1 MTNYKALQFYFSSTD
16 KLEIYYNQVSDEAWK
31 DIDLKNSLKGM
42 IGAGDN
48 QPFEILSDK
57 QIQFRIKENYK
68 YIFKINSDQ
77 KINAPKFNESKNCN
91 WRTIDKGIYELSVQG
106 FLGTSSIEIN
116 HHVIKFEIVPTKIG
130 YDDDFKLMTKEIA
143 QECSQLLQSWTA
155 PTSLNYEIDKEK
167 YKKTLLEQFIFLK
180 HLIGNS
186 ELEAYFEAIR
196 KSPHQKLGKENRW
209 EPSFTAHSSNF
220 FHDPFKFGRDWRKET
235 TIPNEIL
242 STRKFITF
250 DTPPN
255 QFIKF
260 SFNYFRQL
268 CEDILSEFFEPNK
281 NIVIRSEVEEML
293 IELNGLLSSSFFK
306 EISNLSRIPFDNQTL
321 QKKFGYREIL
331 HSWLLVQMALQIKW
345 EGREDSFS
353 GDTRNVAKLYEYW
366 VYFKLYNIILSLD
379 KCALINVEDV
389 NSAIR
394 FDETGLQIKL
404 HEGQSSLL
412 QFCYG
417 EEKFD
422 RLRLFLYFNKEFKKS
437 GVTEQGS
444 YSRKFR
450 PDYSLV
456 IIPEKLIKENGKKSP
471 KQLEEIASETGQIA
485 YLHFDAKYRVDKLK
499 EIFGDE
505 EDESNPNQKYQS
517 KDEYKRDDLYKMH
530 TYNDAI
536 RRTAGSYIIYPGD
549 NENPKAT
556 SFGSYHE
563 ILPSV
568 GAFVLKPNSDSKLL
582 RDFIVDCLAIQ
593 QNKFSQLYR
602 IKYDIHNIVQEPSIF
617 TYNQFSQSK
626 VNYDKYHLPI
636 NETLPPEE
644 IDVVMGYMRKED
656 LPDLE
661 NRDYHFFHAIEGDN
675 KTRNDFSLDIL
686 KGKYLFIYHGR
697 RTGPFYFAGYY
708 APIKS
713 IELKHKSKIPGKENS
728 KTEYYYYYTLECN
741 FIEINLKSEIRLE
754 QLFTDKINRSAIGN
768 QLPAA
773 TKWNRLFG

>member
-1 MTNYKALQFYFSSTD
+1 MKNYRALQFYFSSTD
-16 KLEIYYNQVSDEAWK
+16 ILEIHYDEVTSGGWE
-31 DIDLKNSLKGM
+31 DIDLKSFLKG
-42 IGAGDN
+42 IPDSTNTQA
-48 QPFEILSDK
+48 FEIISESYT
-57 QIQFRIKENYK
+57 QFRIKENYR
-68 YIFKINSDQ
+68 YIFKINNDQ
-77 KINAPKFNESKNCN
+77 KIFAPKFDNAKNCN
-91 WRTIDKGIYELSVQG
+91 WRIIDNTIYELCVQG
-106 FLGTSSIEIN
+106 FLGTSSIQIKD
-116 HHVIKFEIVPTKIG
+116 HLIKFEIVPTKIG
-130 YDDDFKLMTKEIA
+130 YDDDFRMMTKEIA
-143 QECSQLLQSWTA
+143 EECSQLLQSWTA

-186 ELEAYFEAIR
+186 ELGAYFEAIR
-196 KSPHQKLGKENRW
+196 KSPHQKLAKENHW
-209 EPSFTAHSSNF
+209 EPAFIAHTSNF
-220 FHDPFKFGRDWRKET
+220 FHDPFKYGRDWKKET
-235 TIPNEIL
+235 SIPNEIF
-242 STRKFITF
+242 SSRKFITF

-268 CEDILSEFFEPNK
+268 CEDILFEFFDPKK

-293 IELNGLLSSSFFK
+293 IELNGLLSSGFFRGV
-306 EISNLSRIPFDNQTL
+306 SNLNRIPFDNQTL

-379 KCALINVEDV
+379 NCILVNAQNA

-394 FDETGLQIKL
+394 FTERGLEIKL
-404 HEGQSSLL
+404 QEGEPSLL
-412 QFCYG
+412 QFTFG
-417 EEKFD
+417 EEKSGK
-422 RLRLFLYFNKEFKKS
+422 LRLLLYFNKEFKKS

-456 IIPEKLIKENGKKSP
+456 IIPDKLIKENSIKS
-471 KQLEEIASETGQIA
+471 QNELEEIASEKGQIA

-505 EDESNPNQKYQS
+505 EDETIPKQRFQS
-517 KDEYKRDDLYKMH
+517 KDEYKREDLYKMH

-536 RRTAGSYIIYPGD
+536 RRTVGSYIIYPGD

-556 SFGSYHE
+556 FESYHE

-568 GAFVLKPNSDSKLL
+568 GAFLLKPNSNTDHLKK
-582 RDFIVDCLAIQ
+582 FISDCLAIQ

-602 IKYDIHNIVQEPSIF
+602 IKYNVHNIVQEPSLF
-617 TYNQFSQSK
+617 SYDKFSQSK
-626 VNYDKYHLPI
+626 IDYQKYLLPD
-636 NETLPPEE
+636 NESLPPEE
-644 IDVVMGYMRKED
+644 IDVVVGYVRKED
-656 LPDLE
+656 LADLV
-661 NRDYHFFHAIEGDN
+661 NRVYHFFHAIEQGS
-675 KTRNDFSLDIL
+675 KTRNDFSLNIL
-686 KGKYLFIYHGR
+686 KGKYLFIYCGK
-697 RTGPFYFAGYY
+697 RTGPFSFAGYY

-713 IELKHKSKIPGKENS
+713 IDLRHKSEITGRENS
-728 KTEYYYYYTLECN
+728 DTEFYYYYTLECN
-741 FIEINLKSEIRLE
+741 FIEINLRSEVKVE
-754 QLFTDKINRSAIGN
+754 KLFGDKINRQAIGK

-773 TKWNRLFG
+773 TKWSKLFE